1 MLVIRACAAFLLALG
16 LLSIAAPAR
25 ACDERVTP
33 GCDAAPGVASETE
46 SDTSNLVRRVPMR
59 EPRQARQSRSEKHS
73 RKAEKAESRA
83 RSASASRRKAPI
95 VEDDN
100 TGEDLPAAKS
110 TMQPKAPPR
119 VAEILTTESA
129 EPAFSIEIEA
139 PSLSGARFAAASVPS
154 LDRDLAAEPQVA
166 PRLSLEA
173 KAKASAV
180 AEVSPTGAAE
190 RRSAAMQLALKQE
203 AERFVQTQE
212 QVRATEAATMPAD
225 SPLQLNALRTAFLA
239 FGGLL
244 LLGTAARLVIG

>member
-46 SDTSNLVRRVPMR
+46 NDTSNLVRRVPIR
-59 EPRQARQSRSEKHS
+59 EPRQVRQSSEKHS

-83 RSASASRRKAPI
+83 RSASASRRKAP
-95 VEDDN
+95 VVDDDN
-100 TGEDLPAAKS
+100 TGEDTPAAKS
-110 TMQPKAPPR
+110 TVQPKASPR

-129 EPAFSIEIEA
+129 EPAFPIEIEA

-173 KAKASAV
+173 KSKSAPV